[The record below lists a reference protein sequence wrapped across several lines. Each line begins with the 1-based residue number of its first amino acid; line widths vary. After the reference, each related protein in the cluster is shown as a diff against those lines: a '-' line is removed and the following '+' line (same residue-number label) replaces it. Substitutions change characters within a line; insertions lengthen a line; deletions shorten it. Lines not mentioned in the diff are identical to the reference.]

1 MCNGPFLSVSF
12 SKKLIVRLK
21 ITLVPD
27 LGTIGLGLEWIWG
40 FWTQN
45 YGCSTRSKWLKSS
58 KTAFFPPY
66 SWHLYKKTGPGRSEF
81 FSFSRWIFV
90 VIWLIQYQR
99 GSFYTRCGLDF
110 EPKWSK
116 TLPKTCSALS
126 RKSLFWSFEAY
137 FWIVFGLLLAIFLC
151 IQPGKY
157 QTASWYEQG
166 RAFNTTFAQKSQ
178 KPKKSHIIRLPGTG
192 KILVLSFCSVASHSK
207 AMQCDS
213 MEIPNN

>member
-1 MCNGPFLSVSF
+1 MCDGPFLSVSF

-45 YGCSTRSKWLKSS
+45 NGCSTRSKWLKSS

-81 FSFSRWIFV
+81 FSFSRRIFV

-99 GSFYTRCGLDF
+99 GSFYTRCGLDL

-126 RKSLFWSFEAY
+126 QKSSFWSFGAY
-137 FWIVFGLLLAIFLC
+137 FWIVFGLLLAIFFVYSTWEISNSILIWTRESLEHHIC
-151 IQPGKY
+151 TEISETQKISYNKAARNRENSSAVVLFG
-157 QTASWYEQG
+157 SI
-166 RAFNTTFAQKSQ
+166 AFEGHAM
-178 KPKKSHIIRLPGTG
+178 RLYGDT
-192 KILVLSFCSVASHSK
+192 
-207 AMQCDS
+207 Q
-213 MEIPNN
+213 

>member
-1 MCNGPFLSVSF
+1 MCDGPFLSVSF
-12 SKKLIVRLK
+12 SKNLIVRLK
-21 ITLVPD
+21 ITVVPD

-90 VIWLIQYQR
+90 VIWLIRYQR

-126 RKSLFWSFEAY
+126 QKSSFWSFGAY
-137 FWIVFGLLLAIFLC
+137 FWILFGLLLAFFC
-151 IQPGKY
+151 V
-157 QTASWYEQG
+157 
-166 RAFNTTFAQKSQ
+166 FNLGNIKQHLNMNKGEPWTPNLHRNLRN
-178 KPKKSHIIRLPGTG
+178 PKNLI
-192 KILVLSFCSVASHSK
+192 
-207 AMQCDS
+207 
-213 MEIPNN
+213 